1 MDFSK
6 LVKVGNSNPTGQSF
20 DLKWSAA
27 TEKFRFSDKLY
38 ATMQL
43 EYNSLTQYETA
54 DKTVI
59 IGVVPGND
67 GVFYKKQKGS
77 AKGKTFKN
85 ARLSA
90 ACTEAGLDK
99 KTITVKHLGDN
110 NGIEMYQII
119 DGTHVTELKEE
130 EVDQMQDEDPTAND
144 NPYLQPEKND
154 VEPIKDE
161 F

>member
-6 LVKVGNSNPTGQSF
+6 LVAVGNANPTGQSF

-54 DKTVI
+54 DKTVV
-59 IGVVPGND
+59 IGVVPGNE

-85 ARLSA
+85 ARLSQ

-99 KTITVKHLGDN
+99 KTITVKHLGN
-110 NGIEMYQII
+110 NDGTEMYQII
-119 DGTHVTELKEE
+119 DGNFVTESEE
-130 EVDQMQDEDPTAND
+130 NKDQIADENPADD
-144 NPYLQPEKND
+144 NPYLEETEKSN
-154 VEPIKDE
+154 VEPVKDE